1 MYGFGN
7 RARARQSFVVL
18 GFAFA
23 IQTAVSAA
31 LAAPPSASSVGSPL
45 SLFGTPLKGAT
56 RAVLRQT
63 LQQAGLTPTRIDD
76 NYYCDL
82 YKTNGVPANST
93 ELQVCYT
100 EDNDAFASAQYT
112 YPSFMDVN
120 LVQRVVDTVSTKY
133 GKPSSLVGNYGLGS
147 VTARWIQ
154 PQGMEVRVTRGWPDT
169 TTYLHL
175 IDVANE
181 NKRQA
186 QAKAAEEAR
195 QRRRAL
201 EDARAF

>member
-1 MYGFGN
+1 
-7 RARARQSFVVL
+7 
-18 GFAFA
+18 
-23 IQTAVSAA
+23 
-31 LAAPPSASSVGSPL
+31 
-45 SLFGTPLKGAT
+45 
-56 RAVLRQT
+56 
-63 LQQAGLTPTRIDD
+63 
-76 NYYCDL
+76 
-82 YKTNGVPANST
+82 
-93 ELQVCYT
+93 
-100 EDNDAFASAQYT
+100 
-112 YPSFMDVN
+112 MDVN
-120 LVQRVVDTVSTKY
+120 LVQRVVYTVSAKY

-195 QRRRAL
+195 QRQRAL